1 MNFIMSMMA
10 KDSGNANIE
19 KLENGVYTAV
29 SSMLIDLGLQENTKF
44 GKVQRKM
51 MVIWE
56 LLDETIEING
66 EKLPRTISKEYSF
79 SLHEKSGLRK
89 DLQAWRGKPFTEEEL
104 QGFDLTAILNVPC
117 QLQIIL
123 EERNGNKYN
132 NIASI
137 MALPK
142 GMTIAKLESTCHF
155 DLEDTQTW
163 KNWNKI
169 PNWIQEK
176 IKKANN
182 YESSG
187 LMQQVKIMEENKTN
201 NQENNGIVNN
211 NLTPI
216 APDDDLP
223 F

>member
-1 MNFIMSMMA
+1 MSMIV
-10 KDSGNANIE
+10 KDSGNVSIE

-29 SSMLIDLGLQENTKF
+29 SNMIIDLGLQTSEKF
-44 GKVQRKM
+44 DKTQRKIM
-51 MVIWE
+51 IIW
-56 LLDETIEING
+56 TILGEEVEING
-66 EKLPRTISKEYSF
+66 EKLPRTMSKEYSF
-79 SLHEKSGLRK
+79 SLGEKSNLRK
-89 DLQAWRGKPFTEEEL
+89 DLQAWRGKTFTEEEL
-104 QGFDLTAILNVPC
+104 GGFNILNVLNKAC

-123 EERNGNKYN
+123 EDKNGKKYN

-137 MALPK
+137 MALQK
-142 GMTIAKLESTCHF
+142 GTTIQPLDSTSYFDIESV
-155 DLEDTQTW
+155 ETW
-163 KNWNKI
+163 INWKDI

-187 LMQQVKIMEENKTN
+187 LAQFVKEYEEMVKKDCEETN
-201 NQENNGIVNN
+201 TQ
-211 NLTPI
+211 PI